1 MKTKP
6 YSKIAGLYDILDLPF
21 EHFRYKPLRAKV
33 FEGLE
38 GGLLDAGVGTGR
50 NFPYYP
56 EGSNIT
62 AIDLSPAM
70 LKRAHRRR
78 EKLGIAA
85 QLHQMNVLDTDF
97 PDNSFDAIVS
107 TFLFCVLS
115 AEHQQPALE
124 ELRRLCR
131 PNGCIRILEYSISQ
145 KPLRRSI
152 MKLWAPWARLA
163 YGAEFDRNT
172 EQYLEAAGLRLTN
185 KKFLYKDTIKLLTI
199 QPI

>member
-6 YSKIAGLYDILDLPF
+6 YSRIAGLYDILDLPF

-56 EGSNIT
+56 EGSDIT

-78 EKLGIAA
+78 EKLGITAR
-85 QLHQMNVLDTDF
+85 LHQMNVLDTDF

-131 PNGCIRILEYSISQ
+131 PDGCIRILEYSISQ

-172 EQYLEAAGLRLTN
+172 EQYLEAAGLHLTS
-185 KKFLYKDTIKLLTI
+185 KEFLYKDIIKLLTI

>member
-6 YSKIAGLYDILDLPF
+6 YRKISRLYDILDLPF
-21 EHFRYKPLRAKV
+21 EHFRYKPLRTKV

-38 GGLLDAGVGTGR
+38 GKLLDAGVGTGR
-50 NFPYYP
+50 NFLYYP

-70 LKRAHRRR
+70 LARAHRRR
-78 EKLGIAA
+78 EKLGISVE
-85 QLHQMNVLDTDF
+85 LHQMSVLEVDF
-97 PDNSFDAIVS
+97 PDNSFDAIAS

-115 AEHQQPALE
+115 AEHQQPALA
-124 ELRRLCR
+124 ELRRVCR
-131 PNGCIRILEYSISQ
+131 PDGTIRILEYSISQ
-145 KPLRRSI
+145 QPLRRSI
-152 MKLWAPWARLA
+152 MKLWAPWARFA

-185 KKFLYKDTIKLLTI
+185 ERFVYKDIIKLLTL